1 MHFFWK
7 VNVSDFLHKN
17 LQFHVWRK
25 YGFLATKHIKIKKI
39 NENGLSMFFS
49 WYICILLINIYSSS
63 SMKLRLRQR
72 WKASLCSFKM
82 YIFRLVKHRSV
93 FNSLMSVLHSYGEV
107 RIRWQYFCFFTDVL
121 LMRFSDAL
129 KVLHTFS
136 YSSIWSDQRNGN
148 MLIHLISHE
157 KSQSFW

>member
-1 MHFFWK
+1 MEEVWFF
-7 VNVSDFLHKN
+7 SYQAHKN
-17 LQFHVWRK
+17 Q
-25 YGFLATKHIKIKKI
+25 KI
-39 NENGLSMFFS
+39 NDNGLSMFFS
-49 WYICILLINIYSSS
+49 WYLCVLLINIYSSS
-63 SMKLRLRQR
+63 SMKLLLRQR

-107 RIRWQYFCFFTDVL
+107 RIRWQYFSFFTDVL

-148 MLIHLISHE
+148 MLIHLISRE
-157 KSQSFW
+157 KSQSTW